1 MTGPQPPPAPEAAW
15 ILGFDVGGT
24 KTAAIAGSLT
34 GQVLD
39 RAVFASRP
47 ERGFEAM
54 WADLVAAGRTLIAA
68 RGQPAAIGVSIGGP
82 LDSARGIIL
91 SPLNLPGWDAIPLK
105 DRLQDAFGVPA
116 YIEHDAKACALAEW
130 MFGAARGYTQVVF
143 LTFGTG
149 LGAGLILDGR
159 LYRGG
164 TDQAGEVGH
173 WRIAA
178 DGPLVYAKRGSW
190 EGYSSGAGLA
200 ALAIYQYPGAFPP
213 DVTAADI
220 IAQARAGE
228 DRARAL
234 ITLSATMLGQG
245 IALLIDLL
253 NPEVVV
259 LGSLAVRA
267 GDLYLPIVRQVAAA
281 EARPEAAQACVI
293 LPAALG
299 DQLGDVAALC
309 AALYHGRIGPGAG
322 A

>member
-1 MTGPQPPPAPEAAW
+1 MTASQTPPAPEAAW

-47 ERGFEAM
+47 ERGFAAM
-54 WADLVAAGRTLIAA
+54 WADMVAAGRALIAT
-68 RGQPAAIGVSIGGP
+68 RGQPVAAGVSIGGP
-82 LDSARGIIL
+82 IDSARGIIL
-91 SPLNLPGWDAIPLK
+91 SPPNLPGWDAIPLK

-116 YIEHDAKACALAEW
+116 YVEHDAKACALAEW

-173 WRIAA
+173 WRIAP
-178 DGPLVYAKRGSW
+178 DGPLVYRKRGSW

-200 ALAIYQYPGAFPP
+200 ALAAYRYPGAFPP

-220 IAQARAGE
+220 IAQARAG
-228 DRARAL
+228 DARARDL
-234 ITLSATMLGQG
+234 IAQSAAMLGQG

-253 NPEVVV
+253 NPQVVV

-267 GDLYLPIVRQVAAA
+267 GDLYLPTVRQVAAA
-281 EARPEAAQACVI
+281 EARPEAAQACRI

>member
-1 MTGPQPPPAPEAAW
+1 MTGPQTPPAPDAAW
-15 ILGFDVGGT
+15 VLGFDVGGT

-47 ERGFEAM
+47 ERGFAPM
-54 WADLVAAGRTLIAA
+54 WDDMVAAGRRLIAA
-68 RGQPAAIGVSIGGP
+68 RGQPVAVGVSIGGP
-82 LDSARGIIL
+82 LDSARGIIY
-91 SPLNLPGWDAIPLK
+91 SPPNLPGWDAIPLK
-105 DRLQDAFGVPA
+105 DRLLDAFGVPA
-116 YIEHDAKACALAEW
+116 YVEHDAKACALAEW
-130 MFGAARGYTQVVF
+130 LFGAARGRTQVVF

-159 LYRGG
+159 LYRGA
-164 TDQAGEVGH
+164 TDHAGEVGH

-178 DGPLVYAKRGSW
+178 DGPLVYGKRGSW

-200 ALAIYQYPGAFPP
+200 ALAAYQYPDAFPP

-220 IAQARAGE
+220 ITQARAGDE
-228 DRARAL
+228 RAREL
-234 ITLSATMLGQG
+234 ITLSATALGQG

-253 NPEVVV
+253 NPQVVV

-267 GDLYLPIVRQVAAA
+267 GDLYLPIARQVAAA
-281 EARPEAAQACVI
+281 EAGPEAFQACAIV
-293 LPAALG
+293 PAALG

-309 AALYHGRIGPGAG
+309 AALYHGQIGPGVG